1 MMTTSNLEPIKMQR
15 MLKIMLGDKKM
26 LRLHASKN
34 NTKKTLSFPNNL
46 SLSMAKSHKQTL
58 LLADQ
63 KFRKQLQVNMS
74 TKRISNIII
83 KNKMSS
89 T

>member
-1 MMTTSNLEPIKMQR
+1 MILMMMTTSNLEPIKMQR

-46 SLSMAKSHKQTL
+46 SLSMAKSEVQKATPGEYEHEENKQHHY
-58 LLADQ
+58 
-63 KFRKQLQVNMS
+63 
-74 TKRISNIII
+74 
-83 KNKMSS
+83 
-89 T
+89 